1 MFSQYSPTSGFQLT
15 IWTHLT
21 PCAWATLA
29 HVSVR
34 SALSWYGL
42 QILADGMH
50 SVPDVGKLA
59 QKAFRLLAVSRLMV
73 LMPCLRAME

>member
-1 MFSQYSPTSGFQLT
+1 
-15 IWTHLT
+15 
-21 PCAWATLA
+21 
-29 HVSVR
+29 VSLR

-42 QILADGMH
+42 QTLADGMH
-50 SVPDVGKLA
+50 SVPNVGKLA